1 MIPRSNLWR
10 TTKSR
15 HETCRAIPWIITYES
30 YDYFFRRRVLEWNC
44 IISDHDQNEM
54 HLNCIRI
61 MLPMK
66 TKNQGSPNNQG
77 YPDYQGSPDDNS
89 DVHDHTGRPGSR
101 CWFTFRFYTPVYTLY
116 FILMVPLNTR
126 TFEILRRRCYR
137 RFILVLFKSFE
148 KIIYTKINSQKIKF
162 IIMMSHAALVMLLFW
177 TEGFCGST
185 NNGKT
190 MEIIESSF
198 SLAFGECS
206 DGVLWPILDMG
217 DFPVFTGH
225 TLNMVHMRK
234 VDI

>member
-1 MIPRSNLWR
+1 
-10 TTKSR
+10 
-15 HETCRAIPWIITYES
+15 
-30 YDYFFRRRVLEWNC
+30 
-44 IISDHDQNEM
+44 M

-77 YPDYQGSPDDNS
+77 FPDYQGSPDDNS

-148 KIIYTKINSQKIKF
+148 KIIYTKNKF
-162 IIMMSHAALVMLLFW
+162 SKNQIYNNDESCCISHAFIL
-177 TEGFCGST
+177 
-185 NNGKT
+185 NRR
-190 MEIIESSF
+190 
-198 SLAFGECS
+198 
-206 DGVLWPILDMG
+206 VLW
-217 DFPVFTGH
+217 
-225 TLNMVHMRK
+225 
-234 VDI
+234 